1 MASVVEPSPNAP
13 LAPVLDALGLSR
25 ASFYRYRAGVAPA
38 EREPVAAPAPQ
49 DPLPDRVS
57 DAQRPFTGS
66 ASVGRACRVPD
77 RSLSFAERQ
86 AVRDT
91 LYGERFQDH
100 TPTEV
105 FATLLDEGTYLCS
118 ISTMY
123 RILKADDATTPRSRA
138 RKHRHHARPELLAT
152 GPNQLWSWDITRLKG
167 PRPWCY
173 YYLYVIMDVYSRY
186 VVGHMVAYRE
196 SNALARQLI
205 DETLHQQQI
214 GPGQLTIH
222 ADRGAAMTSKSVA
235 LLLSDL
241 GVAKTHSRPQVS
253 NDNPYS
259 EAQFKTLKYR
269 PDFPD
274 RFGSIEQARSVCERL
289 IDWYNGEH
297 FHGGLALLAPAMVHY
312 GQADLV
318 IAHRQRH
325 LDAAYARHPQRFVR
339 QKPKHPEVPDAVW
352 INPPATPTDTPDGAG
367 YTTP

>member
-1 MASVVEPSPNAP
+1 MASVVEPSTAAP
-13 LAPVLDALGLSR
+13 MAPVLKALGLSR
-25 ASFYRYRAGVAPA
+25 ASFYRYRAAVAPA
-38 EREPVAAPAPQ
+38 EREPVGASAPEVA
-49 DPLPDRVS
+49 LPDQGS
-57 DAQRPFTGS
+57 EAQRPLTGS
-66 ASVGRACRVPD
+66 TPVGGACRVPG
-77 RSLSFAERQ
+77 RSLSASERQ
-86 AVRDT
+86 AVRQI

-105 FATLLDEGTYLCS
+105 FAALLDEGTYVCS

-123 RILKADDATTPRSRA
+123 RILRADDATTPRSRA
-138 RKHRHHARPELLAT
+138 RKHNHHARPELLAT
-152 GPNQLWSWDITRLKG
+152 GPKQVWSWDITRLKG

-173 YYLYVIMDVYSRY
+173 YHLYVIMDVYSRY

-196 SNALARQLI
+196 SHALARQLI
-205 DETLHQQQI
+205 DETLHRQQI
-214 GPGQLTIH
+214 APGQLTIH

-269 PDFPD
+269 PDFPE
-274 RFGSIEQARSVCERL
+274 RFGSIEQARSVSERL

-297 FHGGLALLAPAMVHY
+297 FHGGLALLTPAMVHY
-312 GQADLV
+312 GQARLV
-318 IAHRQRH
+318 ITHRQRH

-339 QKPKHPEVPDAVW
+339 KKPKHPEVPDAVW
-352 INPPATPTDTPDGAG
+352 INPPATPADTPEEAG
-367 YTTP
+367 HTTP